1 MAMRMAGVEVVDR
14 DPVELRS
21 EVFLHLLHHV
31 AGEGAK
37 VGKLIAV
44 FGRDDES
51 ELMPILAPLLQKRA
65 AIRRVSLRSV
75 EPAFLSFP
83 VGPVALQIT

>member
-1 MAMRMAGVEVVDR
+1 MAMGMAGVEVVDR

-21 EVFLHLLHHV
+21 EVCLHLLHHV

-51 ELMPILAPLLQKRA
+51 ELMPVLASALQKRA
-65 AIRRVSLRSV
+65 PVRRVSSPLRKAS
-75 EPAFLSFP
+75 LSLLPGRFP
-83 VGPVALQIT
+83 SRCK